1 MDCPI
6 LLLMLQGCAE
16 WRKYEMK
23 DIDFKDNIVKKNRI
37 PILIYV
43 PEWIQLFSNYKS
55 KSMQKA
61 IARLEEL
68 IAREKECESEL
79 GSMEKRKKV
88 LMNKILY
95 ISKDINE
102 NNNQEALPKMEATE
116 KELIEINQKIPL
128 LIEELETL
136 PSLINGQNT
145 QLLKETIKRS
155 YELIK
160 EHKAESEKCQEQV
173 NEIRQKLTALIQKK
187 VDMEERVTKLY
198 SFVHGM
204 LGADEMESLDESFL
218 P

>member
-1 MDCPI
+1 
-6 LLLMLQGCAE
+6 
-16 WRKYEMK
+16 MK
-23 DIDFKDNIVKKNRI
+23 DIDFKDNIVKKNKI

-55 KSMQKA
+55 KSMQKT

-68 IAREKECESEL
+68 IAREKECDSEFRSL
-79 GSMEKRKKV
+79 EKRKKV
-88 LMNKILY
+88 VMNKILY

-102 NNNQEALPKMEATE
+102 NYNEEALSRMEAAE
-116 KELIEINQKIPL
+116 KELIEINQKMPL
-128 LIEELETL
+128 LMEELEAL

-160 EHKAESEKCQEQV
+160 EHKSEAEKCQEQV
-173 NEIRQKLTALIQKK
+173 NELRQKLAVLIQKK
-187 VDMEERVTKLY
+187 VDMEERVNKLY

-218 P
+218 S